1 MESEMER
8 QIHMTEEREAF
19 QKECAQ
25 LEKKNIKTER
35 NAFKK
40 ELQAKQRRRKAFP
53 EAKYHLWRERE
64 KMTMLMESI
73 KYDRETLKIV
83 KEEMAM
89 MGKA

>member
-1 MESEMER
+1 MLNG
-8 QIHMTEEREAF
+8 
-19 QKECAQ
+19 AQ

-40 ELQAKQRRRKAFP
+40 ELHAKQRRRKAFP
-53 EAKYHLWRERE
+53 EAKYYLWGERE

-73 KYDRETLKIV
+73 IYDRETFKIV